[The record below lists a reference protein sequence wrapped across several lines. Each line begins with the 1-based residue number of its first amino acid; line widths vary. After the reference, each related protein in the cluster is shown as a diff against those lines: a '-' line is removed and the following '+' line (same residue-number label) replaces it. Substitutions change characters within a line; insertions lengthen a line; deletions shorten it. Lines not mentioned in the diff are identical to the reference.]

1 MKTTTF
7 YYIRILFVILAITWL
22 TSLFFLRSTGFA
34 KESFHNTRVE
44 EEFEDGSIIIWSGVS
59 SISNKRHEYTILRG
73 DGLSPSELE
82 TLSKVREGK
91 VIIQAKKRFIAYVV
105 CGTLFFITLI
115 PLLFS
120 VTFYSD
126 DHAEL
131 NNHRISV
138 YKNILLFFGYSDQ
151 EVKEIILYLK
161 EHVSLTES
169 SYRCHQEKGTYY
181 RLIQLTREF
190 LSTKQN

>member
-22 TSLFFLRSTGFA
+22 TSLFFLGSTSFA
-34 KESFHNTRVE
+34 KELFHDTRVE
-44 EEFEDGSIIIWSGVS
+44 KEFEDGSIIWSGVS
-59 SISNKRHEYTILRG
+59 SISNKRREYTILRG
-73 DGLSPSELE
+73 TGLTCAELE
-82 TLSKVREGK
+82 TISAVKEGD
-91 VIIQAKKRFIAYVV
+91 VITQTTNRYVAYIV
-105 CGTLFFITLI
+105 CGAILFPVLI

-161 EHVSLTES
+161 EHVSLSES
-169 SYRCHQEKGTYY
+169 SYRCCQRKGTYY
-181 RLIQLTREF
+181 RLIQLTKEF
-190 LSTKQN
+190 LLTKQN

>member
-22 TSLFFLRSTGFA
+22 TSLFFLDSTSFA
-34 KESFHNTRVE
+34 KELFHDTRVE
-44 EEFEDGSIIIWSGVS
+44 KEFEDGSIIWSGVS
-59 SISNKRHEYTILRG
+59 SISNKRREYTILGG
-73 DGLSPSELE
+73 DGLTSTELE
-82 TLSKVREGK
+82 TISMVKDGK
-91 VIIQAKKRFIAYVV
+91 VITRMTNRYMAYIVH
-105 CGTLFFITLI
+105 GAILFSVLI
-115 PLLFS
+115 PLLFC

-161 EHVSLTES
+161 EHVSLTEY
-169 SYRCHQEKGTYY
+169 SYRYHQDKGTYY
-181 RLIQLTREF
+181 RLMQLTKEF

>member
-22 TSLFFLRSTGFA
+22 TSLFFLDSTSFA
-34 KESFHNTRVE
+34 KESFNDTRVE
-44 EEFEDGSIIIWSGVS
+44 KEFEDGSIIWSGVS
-59 SISNKRHEYTILRG
+59 SISNKRREYTILRG
-73 DGLSPSELE
+73 DGLTSTELK
-82 TLSKVREGK
+82 TISMVKDGK
-91 VIIQAKKRFIAYVV
+91 VITRMTNRYIAYFV
-105 CGTLFFITLI
+105 GGAILFPVLI

-151 EVKEIILYLK
+151 EVKEITLYLK
-161 EHVSLTES
+161 EHVSLSEY
-169 SYRCHQEKGTYY
+169 SYRHCQKKGTYY
-181 RLIQLTREF
+181 KLVQLTREY